1 MSRPIRPLLVLSF
14 VCLTPAWAGV
24 AGEPDKP
31 LSRPYLEGVRAEIQ
45 HLRAE
50 TIRLQD
56 DVVHHPAAQK
66 DRDLYRFSESA
77 LAAIARFEKTVKPE
91 ARSAE
96 LLKQY
101 GDLDNHVHT
110 LIAVV
115 HKATPHGVALQRA
128 ADRVHV
134 ANEELYYVL
143 ANGDRKHLGQ
153 LIKRQGIVFVGATAD
168 LQRAAKFT
176 FDDIA
181 GRATVIDDVAQLTI
195 AAERFEKSLSNE
207 ADLKQRQA
215 DFADVNKAWTRVVH
229 GLGLLKPAE
238 NFHLLRSA
246 GQVDRV
252 HERMYRLLDIKGKRP
267 SLSVQS

>member
-1 MSRPIRPLLVLSF
+1 MTRPTHALLVWTL
-14 VCLTPAWAGV
+14 VCFAPAWAGV
-24 AGEPDKP
+24 AAQPGKP
-31 LSRPYLEGVRAEIQ
+31 LSRQYLEGVRAEI
-45 HLRAE
+45 HNLRAE

-56 DVVHHPAAQK
+56 DVVHHPVAQK
-66 DRDLYRFSESA
+66 DRDLYRITEA
-77 LAAIARFEKTVKPE
+77 TLAAIARFEKTIKPQASPE
-91 ARSAE
+91 E
-96 LLKQY
+96 LLKRFDELNNQ
-101 GDLDNHVHT
+101 VRT
-110 LIAVV
+110 LIAIV
-115 HKATPHGVALQRA
+115 HKATSHEVARLRA
-128 ADRVHV
+128 ADHV
-134 ANEELYYVL
+134 RAANEELYYAL
-143 ANGDRKHLGQ
+143 ANGDSKHVGQ
-153 LIKRQGIVFVGATAD
+153 LIKRQGTVFVEATRD
-168 LQRAAKFT
+168 LQRAAQFT
-176 FDDIA
+176 LDDSV

-195 AAERFEKSLSNE
+195 ASERFEKSLLNE